1 MNFYILGLCGSK
13 GVGKDTAFEEL
24 YKSFKTTEF
33 YEHKTAVPF
42 AFADRLKEMLT
53 DFFVSAGVDIK
64 TCSRETKEVVR
75 PLMIELGETGRRVD
89 KDFWVNEVFRQIKAH
104 IAMSKAR
111 FDGCQFHVFFVI
123 KDVRYANEIRK
134 ILSVRDEIPDIKRSS
149 VIRLLRDEAPIVERS
164 ERRSFSAIEKV
175 YELPEFSNNMSP
187 KTLGILLHGYCD
199 KMTQS
204 CNAEPHEYTSWFDR
218 FKRKLFKF
226 LWQRRG

>member
-33 YEHKTAVPF
+33 YEHKTAIPF

-53 DFFVSAGVDIK
+53 DFFVTAGVDIK
-64 TCSRETKEVVR
+64 TCSRETKEVIR

-89 KDFWVNEVFRQIKAH
+89 KDFWVNEVFRQIKVR
-104 IAMSKAR
+104 IAELKSR
-111 FDGCQFHVFFVI
+111 FGECQFHVFFVI

-134 ILSVRDEIPDIKRSS
+134 ILNVKDEIPDIKRSS
-149 VIRLLRDEAPIVERS
+149 VVRLLREDAPIVEKT
-164 ERRSFSAIEKV
+164 EKRSFAAIEKI
-175 YELPEFSNNMSP
+175 YELPEITNDMSP
-187 KTLGILLHGYCD
+187 HTLGVLVHAYCD
-199 KMTQS
+199 RMTQGA
-204 CNAEPHEYTSWFDR
+204 NVAPYEYRSWFDR